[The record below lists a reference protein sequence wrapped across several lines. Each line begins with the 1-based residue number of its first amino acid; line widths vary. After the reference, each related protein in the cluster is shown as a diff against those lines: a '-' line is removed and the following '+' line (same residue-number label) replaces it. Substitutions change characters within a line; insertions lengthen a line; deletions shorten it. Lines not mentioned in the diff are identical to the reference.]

1 MTLQSSISK
10 MRMPAHIRCGAV
22 TTLGVALS
30 ALVLTLSAGPAE
42 QASQASHEIPFDF
55 KTRQPVV
62 LVKVNGGTPVPFVVD
77 TGASIN
83 LIDREIAR
91 TANIANGQPST
102 LSGGGQATVDVQY
115 VNGLTLEAGGVRWNE
130 QRAAIAELGYPDK
143 KHYAGLLGAPIL
155 MRYAVQFAFASRTLR
170 LIDPSTYRPPVDAV
184 QIPFEL
190 QENLP
195 IVRATLDA
203 GSGTLEARLMVDTG
217 ASQFVDLNRPF
228 VEAHRLVD
236 ILNDATPSDRPAGL
250 GGSAP
255 FLYGTAKRV
264 TLGSLVF
271 ERPRI
276 GLSRAQTGSSSR
288 RDRDGIIGNA
298 LLQQFVMTVDYR
310 RHTIVLEK

>member
-1 MTLQSSISK
+1 MKTTALAGCRAVACVTLSAVVFGTLDG
-10 MRMPAHIRCGAV
+10 RAV
-22 TTLGVALS
+22 TTPQS
-30 ALVLTLSAGPAE
+30 
-42 QASQASHEIPFDF
+42 SHEIPFDF
-55 KTRQPVV
+55 ATRQPVV
-62 LVKVNGGTPVPFVVD
+62 LVKVNGGAAVPFVVD

-83 LIDREIAR
+83 LIDRGIASR
-91 TANIANGQPST
+91 AGIAGGEAAR
-102 LSGGGQATVDVQY
+102 LSGGGQAAVDVQY
-115 VNGLTLEAGGVRWNE
+115 VNGLTIEAGGVAWSE
-130 QRAAIAELGYPDK
+130 QRAAIADLGYPDK
-143 KHYAGLLGAPIL
+143 KHFAGLVGAPIL

-170 LIDPSTYRPPVDAV
+170 LIDPSTYTSPAGAV

-195 IVRATLDA
+195 IVRATIDA
-203 GSGTLEARLMVDTG
+203 GSGALEARLMVDTG

-236 ILNDATPSDRPAGL
+236 LLSDATSVDRPAAL

-255 FLYGTAKRV
+255 FLNGTANRV

-298 LLQQFVMTVDYR
+298 LLQQFVMTVDYK
-310 RHTIVLEK
+310 RHTIILER